1 MSAVNTPPCS
11 DTWRTRLA
19 ALRGIVRSLV
29 IYRRPGRQRR
39 LRRMYASLV
48 RPGDLVFDIGAHLG
62 DRTRAFAS
70 LGAQVVALEPQPQL
84 LAWLRRGP
92 GRLDRVRVR
101 HEAVGGRSG
110 LATLYLSRAHP
121 TVSTLSSHW
130 VTRLSETNDSFRSV
144 RWEDRISV
152 RQITLDELIAEH
164 GRPDFCKI
172 DVEGFE
178 LEVLRGLSIPIP
190 ALSLEFVAGALDI
203 PHACLQRLTAL
214 GDYEYNVVAGEQ
226 RHFRFDPWQ
235 DAPTLLA
242 WLEQHAARVGSGDL
256 YARLRA

>member
-1 MSAVNTPPCS
+1 MDPDTTSSRSSA
-11 DTWRTRLA
+11 WQAR
-19 ALRGIVRSLV
+19 LRGLVRSLV

-39 LRRMYASLV
+39 LRRMYAPLV

-70 LGAQVVALEPQPQL
+70 LGARVIALEPQPRL

-92 GRLDRVRVR
+92 GRHERVRVR
-101 HEAVGGRSG
+101 HEAVGAQPG
-110 LATLYLSRAHP
+110 LATLFLSHAHP
-121 TVSTLSSHW
+121 TVSTLSGRW
-130 VTRLSETNDSFRSV
+130 VQQLPEANPSFRAV
-144 RWEDRISV
+144 RWDDRISV

-178 LEVLRGLSIPIP
+178 LEVLGGLTTPIP

-203 PHACLQRLTAL
+203 PRDCLQRLAEL

-226 RHFRFDPWQ
+226 RHFRFAPWQ
-235 DAPTLLA
+235 DAATLLA
-242 WLEQHAARVGSGDL
+242 WLEQHAERIGSGDL
-256 YARLRA
+256 YARLRP